1 MRSLLVV
8 GNDWMVGWLMVGW
21 GFYFFWEAGESL
33 SCPFPRRL
41 VSPLCFPP
49 FLLSI
54 TGLPAFRLL
63 RLAPANIVELLRHSL
78 PQPLLST
85 CSLRLWFLPPLGACS
100 LFGCGSS
107 HPRDVRFLMRH
118 GAPLYSLTQVFAPI
132 LLSFMPLP
140 LLLSLAGSGPS
151 FFIQQQVYTRT

>member
-1 MRSLLVV
+1 MAGWVSYLGGQVKAFRVLCHDVARSLLS
-8 GNDWMVGWLMVGW
+8 
-21 GFYFFWEAGESL
+21 A
-33 SCPFPRRL
+33 
-41 VSPLCFPP
+41 
-49 FLLSI
+49 FLLFLSI
-54 TGLPAFRLL
+54 THPPAFRLL
-63 RLAPANIVELLRHSL
+63 RLASADIVELLRHSL

-107 HPRDVRFLMRH
+107 HPRDARFLMRH

-140 LLLSLAGSGPS
+140 LLLSLAGSVPS

>member
-78 PQPLLST
+78 PQPFFSP
-85 CSLRLWFLPPLGACS
+85 RA
-100 LFGCGSS
+100 LFGRGFF
-107 HPRDVRFLMRH
+107 HPWEH
-118 GAPLYSLTQVFAPI
+118 APFWLWLFPPQRRATS
-132 LLSFMPLP
+132 
-140 LLLSLAGSGPS
+140 
-151 FFIQQQVYTRT
+151 